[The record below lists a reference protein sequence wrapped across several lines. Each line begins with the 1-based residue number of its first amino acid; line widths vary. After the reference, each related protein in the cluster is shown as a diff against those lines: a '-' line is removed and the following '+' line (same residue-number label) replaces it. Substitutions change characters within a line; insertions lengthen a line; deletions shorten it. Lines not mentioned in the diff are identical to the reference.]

1 LCISPFSDEKNKI
14 TDIRLKFLNIQ
25 TKPKNPCFFLTSK
38 IRGGNSYFIFFQKI
52 RVDFLNRSLDEFVLT
67 NEDLNL
73 RPNSSVRL
81 SLLKKVAFEEENNE
95 EGGSNIN
102 PIEINEIEREN
113 EENIG
118 GKTNNKV
125 GGSKGN
131 FKIIFLNYF
140 FRVVSTLK
148 RGGGNPKKGWEST
161 KFVN

>member
-1 LCISPFSDEKNKI
+1 MF
-14 TDIRLKFLNIQ
+14 
-25 TKPKNPCFFLTSK
+25 FFLPVKYEGEILTLF
-38 IRGGNSYFIFFQKI
+38 YFQKI

-95 EGGSNIN
+95 GGSNIN

-113 EENIG
+113 EENFG

-125 GGSKGN
+125 GEIKE
-131 FKIIFLNYF
+131 I
-140 FRVVSTLK
+140 LK
-148 RGGGNPKKGWEST
+148 
-161 KFVN
+161 